1 MAKAEYRSA
10 VRSRKMINE
19 ALADL
24 LTEKP
29 LDKITVTDVVT
40 RADIN
45 RGTFYAH
52 YKDIP
57 DVVDHLIQQTFS
69 AIREAMMSTVA
80 TDAKPEHTLLSTIQ
94 KLLEEDMSFYRKI
107 LNSSASAIMQEQLV
121 AVVTEFMLE
130 HKDQFYPGSQEEYKI
145 AIRFCA
151 GGLSNLYRDWFSG
164 KLSITLS
171 ELTDVARNMISR
183 IITGTTDRV
192 DLMW

>member
-1 MAKAEYRSA
+1 MGKAEYRSA
-10 VRSRKMINE
+10 IRSRKLINE

-29 LDKITVTDVVT
+29 LDKITVTDVTT

-69 AIREAMMSTVA
+69 VIK
-80 TDAKPEHTLLSTIQ
+80 DAVIAQSKTNANIEHTLLSTIQ
-94 KLLEEDMSFYRKI
+94 KILEEDLSFYHKI
-107 LNSSASAIMQEQLV
+107 LNSTASAIMQEQLV
-121 AVVTEFMLE
+121 TIVTEFMLE
-130 HKDQFYPGSQEEYKI
+130 HKDQFYAGSQAEYKI

-164 KLSITLS
+164 KLPYTLE
-171 ELTDVARNMISR
+171 ELTKIAEDLIHK
-183 IITGTTDRV
+183 IIGNIAEP
-192 DLMW
+192 M

>member
-10 VRSRKMINE
+10 IRSRKLIND

-29 LDKITVTDVVT
+29 FDKITVTDVVT

-183 IITGTTDRV
+183 IITGTTDRA
-192 DLMW
+192 DLM